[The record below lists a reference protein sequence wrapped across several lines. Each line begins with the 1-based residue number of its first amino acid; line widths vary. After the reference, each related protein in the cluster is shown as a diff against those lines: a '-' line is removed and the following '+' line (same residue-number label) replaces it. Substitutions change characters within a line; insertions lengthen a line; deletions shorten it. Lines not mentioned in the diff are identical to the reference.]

1 MILRGMCLSMVII
14 TQGNPRKGNKNR
26 PAIFSHY
33 DFPHII
39 SRLRSLFFIQTNLL
53 YGCACKKS
61 PPFSPKDGSHDFSK
75 CLTISGASAAVGN
88 LVATL
93 KPGCS

>member
-1 MILRGMCLSMVII
+1 MQKES
-14 TQGNPRKGNKNR
+14 
-26 PAIFSHY
+26 
-33 DFPHII
+33 
-39 SRLRSLFFIQTNLL
+39 
-53 YGCACKKS
+53 
-61 PPFSPKDGSHDFSK
+61 PFSLKNGSHDFSK